1 MIINNRKKNYT
12 NIREKT
18 CMLVLL
24 TLYGEKGFIDI
35 LDMKRK
41 DND

>member
-1 MIINNRKKNYT
+1 
-12 NIREKT
+12 
-18 CMLVLL
+18 MLVLL